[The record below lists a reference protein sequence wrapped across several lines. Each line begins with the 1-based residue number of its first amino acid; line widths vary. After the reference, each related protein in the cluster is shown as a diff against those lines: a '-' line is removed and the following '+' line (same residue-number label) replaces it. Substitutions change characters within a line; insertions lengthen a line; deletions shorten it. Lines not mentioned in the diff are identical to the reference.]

1 MTYPILLLAV
11 ALAGKPVAIPSDAEP
26 STRLAA
32 SELTNYL
39 YRITGK
45 VSEVKVGGEGE
56 QWNSS
61 SVVVG
66 TLKTLKAVP
75 AAAKAVLA
83 KTEDIEA
90 AWKDAFEVPGD
101 LLRRMRDKLPFPAAQ
116 YHPLVI
122 GEPRR

>member
-45 VSEVKVGGEGE
+45 VSEVKVGGDRLS
-56 QWNSS
+56 NRAPRKRRASR
-61 SVVVG
+61 
-66 TLKTLKAVP
+66 P
-75 AAAKAVLA
+75 C
-83 KTEDIEA
+83 
-90 AWKDAFEVPGD
+90 
-101 LLRRMRDKLPFPAAQ
+101 LR
-116 YHPLVI
+116 
-122 GEPRR
+122 

>member
-26 STRLAA
+26 STKLAA

-45 VSEVKVGGEGE
+45 TSEVKVKGEGE
-56 QWNSS
+56 QWSS
-61 SVVVG
+61 PSVVIG
-66 TLKTLKAVP
+66 TVKSLGEAVP
-75 AAAKAVLA
+75 AAAKAALA

-90 AWKDAFEVPGD
+90 AWTGTDGGKVWIVGKNEVAE
-101 LLRRMRDKLPFPAAQ
+101 LYAT
-116 YHPLVI
+116 
-122 GEPRR
+122 